1 MGKKSGKYRRRQAK
15 KAKERKQ
22 RTSSRLSVSNPF
34 AAPGLGR
41 SGRALKEMGQWPLLE
56 CLISQEW
63 QQEGELRQI
72 AVARQSPA
80 TGEVALGSFLVDQ
93 ACLGV
98 KNALANVFSSPAE
111 YRREYRQHL
120 MASQPIMECD
130 LDLAAKVI
138 QEGIGYARSLGFAPH
153 SDAAVAMKILGDAH
167 PENCD
172 VTVPLGKDGKP
183 LFINGPYDDV
193 ARIIRILDRNV
204 GQGNYDF
211 LIQTGEPPELPFEDE
226 P

>member
-1 MGKKSGKYRRRQAK
+1 MGNKSGKYRRRQTK
-15 KAKERKQ
+15 KARKRKQ
-22 RTSSRLSVSNPF
+22 RTRNRLRAPNPL
-34 AAPGLGR
+34 AALGLGR
-41 SGRALKEMGQWPLLE
+41 SGRALKQMGQWPLLE

-63 QQEGELRQI
+63 RKDGEICQI

-80 TGEVALGSFLVDQ
+80 TGEVALGSFLVDL

-98 KNALANVFSSPAE
+98 KNAMANVFSSPAE

-120 MASQPIMECD
+120 MAFQPIMECD

-138 QEGIGYARSLGFAPH
+138 QEGINYARSLGFNPH
-153 SDAAVAMKILGDAH
+153 SDTATALKILGEVH
-167 PENCD
+167 PEKRD
-172 VTVPLGKDGKP
+172 ETIPLGKDGKP

-193 ARIIRILDRNV
+193 SRIIRILERNV
-204 GQGNYDF
+204 GQGNYDY
-211 LIQTGEPPELPFEDE
+211 LIATGDPTKSPFEDD